1 MPTEEPTF
9 SPLVYEA
16 ESRIRQ
22 LQELLSDKSQ
32 EFQRKNILCL
42 IHLYEAGKLPTPP
55 GETAWILDGKLVD
68 SEPKT
73 ISKGSAMWAEVC
85 SYL

>member
-73 ISKGSAMWAEVC
+73 ISKGSAMWCEVC